1 MKTKDELL
9 REAALLESKFPNE
22 NEESTQ
28 QKSVTDTDFEQLF
41 YNWVEKVRIFL
52 YENPYNE
59 NQYNDFKN
67 MMYDVNLTNIKRIKA
82 IINSI

>member
-28 QKSVTDTDFEQLF
+28 QKNVTDTDFEQLF

-59 NQYNDFKN
+59 DQYNDFKN
-67 MMYDVNLTNIKRIKA
+67 MMYDVNQTNIKRIKA

>member
-59 NQYNDFKN
+59 DQYIDFKN